1 MRVFIADD
9 NVPFRSR
16 LASILGGIDGIEIVG
31 EAGDVPETVRA
42 IRHTNPDVLLLDIH
56 MPGGSGLDVLAVAK
70 AARPAP
76 MVIMLTVGPRS
87 EYQTES
93 YLLGADYFF
102 EKSSELRK
110 MGNLLKRIAK
120 KYSNCL
126 NTHAQRVEP

>member
-16 LASILGGIDGIEIVG
+16 LASILGGIQGIEIVG
-31 EAGDVPETVRA
+31 EAGDVQETVKA
-42 IRHTNPDVLLLDIH
+42 IRHKNADVLILDIH
-56 MPGGSGLDVLAVAK
+56 MPGGSGLDVLAAAK
-70 AARPAP
+70 AARRAP
-76 MVIMLTVGPRS
+76 IVIMLTVGPRS

-102 EKSSELRK
+102 EKSSELRR

-120 KYSNCL
+120 RNIL
-126 NTHAQRVEP
+126 AQRAER

>member
-1 MRVFIADD
+1 MRVFVADD

-16 LASILGGIDGIEIVG
+16 LATILGGIKGVEIVG
-31 EAGDVPETVRA
+31 EAGGVPETVKA
-42 IRHTNPDVLLLDIH
+42 IQQKNFDVLILDIH

-76 MVIMLTVGPRS
+76 IVIMLTVGPRS

-110 MGNLLKRIAK
+110 MSNLLKRIAK
-120 KYSNCL
+120 RNII
-126 NTHAQRVEP
+126 AQRVEP